1 MARTKLLTRLIAPLA
16 IVTLSS
22 VGVAAGAGAAPD
34 KAPAQTKGTL
44 VIGNISNAT
53 GTTSLPSTGAFDTLK
68 AWAKDVNSRG
78 GVNGYKIAV
87 KTADDKADP
96 AKASEAIKT
105 LIEDDHAIAIVGQY
119 AGGTASVW
127 QPIAD
132 AAGVPII
139 GGGCYDST
147 QNADQ
152 NFYCVTTTAIL
163 DGLLAQAKFAAD
175 QGGKKFGITYDSS
188 QPQAAAAAPL
198 MKTAATKYGMQF
210 TDGLGVS
217 NTQPDYTAT
226 CVTFKQGGTTDV
238 GIEGAPLLPN
248 LARDCARQGY
258 SPRWTSGDGQISQ
271 NSWLKDPNIKEAI
284 AAIYSF
290 PYLDTSTPATKRFN
304 TVMKKYAPS
313 VLKSDY
319 KQPATTTWT
328 AAIAFEKA
336 AGKLTAPNPTAA
348 DVTAALNTF
357 NNETLDGLAPNPITF
372 TAGQPHAHNS
382 CWFTM
387 VLKNHK
393 LTEPN
398 GMKTTCTP
406 PT

>member
-78 GVNGYKIAV
+78 GVNGYKISV

-336 AGKLTAPNPTAA
+336 VGKLTAPNPTAA

>member
-34 KAPAQTKGTL
+34 KVPAQTKGTL

-78 GVNGYKIAV
+78 GVNGYKISV

-348 DVTAALNTF
+348 YVTAALNTF